1 MHVNEVLP
9 VTVGCRL
16 AMTLLEQRLV
26 RERGAQE
33 HPDANGD
40 RVRIVVRRDEGIQR
54 SRQAAEPARPADGAR
69 IFDELQG
76 VIGHTASVRRVR
88 RGRIGRKTWFRSST
102 RTNATGT

>member
-1 MHVNEVLP
+1 MDVNEVLP

-16 AMTLLEQRLV
+16 AMTLRLEQRLV

-54 SRQAAEPARPADGAR
+54 PRQAAEPARPADG
-69 IFDELQG
+69 
-76 VIGHTASVRRVR
+76 
-88 RGRIGRKTWFRSST
+88 RGSSMSC
-102 RTNATGT
+102 RA